1 MAGDSIPW
9 LIEEL
14 AARHDRPEF
23 SCGHPSLDEFLTRYA
38 SQNQRSGIS
47 RSFVAVEAGRHTVG
61 GYYTLAA
68 GSVRVAS
75 LTQTQPKRI
84 PQYAVP
90 VVLLGRLAVDARAQG
105 RGLGSHLLLDALARV
120 VRVRKQLGVHAIEVT
135 AIDDRAKR
143 FYSKYGFMELLDD
156 PHHLF
161 ISLGTVRKLA
171 LD

>member
-1 MAGDSIPW
+1 M
-9 LIEEL
+9 
-14 AARHDRPEF
+14 
-23 SCGHPSLDEFLTRYA
+23 
-38 SQNQRSGIS
+38 
-47 RSFVAVEAGRHTVG
+47 
-61 GYYTLAA
+61 
-68 GSVRVAS
+68 
-75 LTQTQPKRI
+75 
-84 PQYAVP
+84 
-90 VVLLGRLAVDARAQG
+90 VLLGRLAVDARAQG